1 MTKPIL
7 YLMMLSGLLVVQT
20 SIAQEEIDTI
30 ATKVKEY
37 TAAGNYTKAL
47 EELAWYKNEIEK
59 RHSNKI
65 LEFFHEELE
74 GFQRQQPKTQST
86 VGITTIEALYRRREE
101 YIKTVLTGGSGGSAG
116 AMGGLAAFGQLAAM
130 QHGMPGQDS
139 FRLQGFTATLNEKQ
153 LRPELSVFIDS
164 GWIIKFIA
172 SDTTLV
178 RSFANAFPIAKLN
191 NYLKGDM

>member
-1 MTKPIL
+1 MNKIIL
-7 YLMMLSGLLVVQT
+7 YLLMLSGLLVAHT
-20 SIAQEEIDTI
+20 GIAEEEIDTI
-30 ATKVKEY
+30 ATKIKEY

-59 RHSNKI
+59 RHFHKI
-65 LEFFHEELE
+65 LEFFPAQLQ
-74 GFQRQQPKTQST
+74 GFQRQQPKSQST
-86 VGITTIEALYRRREE
+86 VSITTIEAIYRKQGE
-101 YIKTVLTGGSGGSAG
+101 YIKMILTGGSGGSAG

-139 FRLQGFTATLNEKQ
+139 FRLEGFTATLDEKA

-172 SDTTLV
+172 SDSALV
-178 RSFANAFPIAKLN
+178 RFFAEAFPLAELN
-191 NYLKGDM
+191 SYLKGDM

>member
-1 MTKPIL
+1 MNKIIL
-7 YLMMLSGLLVVQT
+7 YLLMLSGILVVHT
-20 SIAQEEIDTI
+20 GFAEEEIGTI

-47 EELAWYKNEIEK
+47 EELAWYKKEIEK
-59 RHSNKI
+59 RHFNKI
-65 LEFFHEELE
+65 LEFFPEQLQ
-74 GFQRQQPKTQST
+74 GFQRQQPKSQST
-86 VGITTIEALYRRREE
+86 VSITTIEAIYRKQGE
-101 YIKTVLTGGSGGSAG
+101 YIKMVLTGGSGGSAG

-130 QHGMPGQDS
+130 QQGMPGQDS
-139 FRLQGFTATLNEKQ
+139 FRLEGFTATLNEKQ

-178 RSFANAFPIAKLN
+178 RSFAEIFPLAKLN
-191 NYLKGDM
+191 SYLKGDM